1 MKLNKYKERKNLK
14 VEVLSKWFRVNK
26 IYVILKWLVYFLIL
40 LNCSKVW

>member
-1 MKLNKYKERKNLK
+1 MKLNKYKECKNLK